1 MPLLFFYI
9 FALIAISLRL
19 VFSIFSWS
27 ENNIFVQVD
36 DVYIAAKLC
45 VGLLQTWMIFEI
57 AIRIKHLLAMQR
69 NLESST
75 PNVENWMRFGQCSTI
90 LLTLVGFVIYTS
102 YVIISARKEG
112 NDNIPFWQNIAEA
125 DSIIAYSYLLLFI
138 IMAAVNVLL
147 VIQIR
152 AKERSESGSN
162 AQ

>member
-1 MPLLFFYI
+1 MPTQQLHGG
-9 FALIAISLRL
+9 
-19 VFSIFSWS
+19 V
-27 ENNIFVQVD
+27 
-36 DVYIAAKLC
+36 
-45 VGLLQTWMIFEI
+45 VGLNYTSNVIFI
-57 AIRIKHLLAMQR
+57 
-69 NLESST
+69 
-75 PNVENWMRFGQCSTI
+75 PNVSFANLMGPLAQLQCLQQCPQQQLHGGIVRF
-90 LLTLVGFVIYTS
+90 IYTS

-125 DSIIAYSYLLLFI
+125 DSIIGYSYLLLFI

>member
-1 MPLLFFYI
+1 
-9 FALIAISLRL
+9 
-19 VFSIFSWS
+19 
-27 ENNIFVQVD
+27 
-36 DVYIAAKLC
+36 
-45 VGLLQTWMIFEI
+45 
-57 AIRIKHLLAMQR
+57 
-69 NLESST
+69 
-75 PNVENWMRFGQCSTI
+75 MRFGRCSTI
-90 LLTLVGFVIYTS
+90 FLTLVGSVIYTS